1 MMNRLT
7 AVKVQ
12 KIAGRGRYA
21 DGGGLY
27 LQVSEWGT
35 KAWLFRYKLDGKARQ
50 MGLGSVNTFSLA
62 EARERARLARQLL
75 ADHLDPID
83 ARRGRRMQGKAEAAK
98 QVRFKEAAEKY
109 IAAHRAGWKS
119 EVHAGQ
125 WATTLKTYAY
135 PVVGD
140 LSVAAIETAHVLK
153 VLEPIWASRT
163 ETASRLRGRIE
174 AVLDWATA
182 RQLRQGENPRAG
194 AAISTSC
201 FRRKRRS
208 ARSSITTR
216 CLTATCRRSWRS
228 CEQWTVCLRG
238 RSSSPS

>member
-119 EVHAGQ
+119 DEARRAMGHDAR
-125 WATTLKTYAY
+125 
-135 PVVGD
+135 D
-140 LSVAAIETAHVLK
+140 IRLS
-153 VLEPIWASRT
+153 
-163 ETASRLRGRIE
+163 RGRRP
-174 AVLDWATA
+174 VRCGHRNRA
-182 RQLRQGENPRAG
+182 RPE
-194 AAISTSC
+194 
-201 FRRKRRS
+201 S
-208 ARSSITTR
+208 ARTD
-216 CLTATCRRSWRS
+216 LD
-228 CEQWTVCLRG
+228 EQDGNRE
-238 RSSSPS
+238 PP

>member
-83 ARRGRRMQGKAEAAK
+83 ARHGRRMQGKAEAAK
-98 QVRFKEAAEKY
+98 QVKFKEAAEKY
-109 IAAHRAGWKS
+109 IAAHRAGWKNAK
-119 EVHAGQ
+119 HAEQ
-125 WATTLKTYAY
+125 WAATLETYAY

-153 VLEPIWASRT
+153 VIEPIWTSRT

-182 RQLRQGENPRAG
+182 RQLRQGENPARWRGHLDKLLPAKTKVRKEIGRAH
-194 AAISTSC
+194 
-201 FRRKRRS
+201 
-208 ARSSITTR
+208 
-216 CLTATCRRSWRS
+216 
-228 CEQWTVCLRG
+228 V
-238 RSSSPS
+238 